1 VNLLDLLL
9 VALIGLAAF
18 SGFRRG
24 ALLQLITYLGL
35 FLGLVVGALLAP
47 AIAGLADDPGIRSA
61 IALGSFLAIAGI
73 GDAAGWLVGA
83 KVWAAARGSRFQHVD
98 AAGGSFV
105 AIVALL
111 LASWFVGLNLA
122 QGPIPTVARQVQGS
136 AILRGIDVVMPTPPS
151 VMNGI
156 RAFLNRFGFP
166 EVFAGLPQAPA
177 GPVNPP
183 SQAQAGLAFDAADE
197 STVKVAGEA
206 CGRIQEG
213 SGFVAAE
220 GMVVTNAHVIAGVAD
235 PQVID
240 QGGVSQPAVTALFD
254 PDLDVAIL
262 RVGSSPGPVLD
273 LVNRLVDRGAKG
285 AVIGYPGGGELTGR
299 RAAVRQSLDA
309 RGRDIYG
316 DDTVVREIYELQ
328 AVVRRGNSGGPFVLV
343 NGRVA
348 GVIFAA
354 STTDPGIGYAI
365 TSRDVLPLLRRAG
378 GRAGEA
384 DTGGCL
390 P

>member
-9 VALIGLAAF
+9 VALIALAAF

-47 AIAGLADDPGIRSA
+47 ALAGLADDPGIRSA

-73 GDAAGWLVGA
+73 GDAAGWFVGA
-83 KVWAAARGSRFQHVD
+83 RVWAASRGSRFQPVD

-105 AIVALL
+105 AIAAVL

-122 QGPIPTVARQVQGS
+122 HGPFPAVARQVRES
-136 AILRGIDVVMPTPPS
+136 AVLRGIDAVMPTPPS
-151 VMNGI
+151 VMSGI

-166 EVFAGLPQAPA
+166 EVFAGLPVAPA

-183 SQAQAGLAFDAADE
+183 SQAQAGRAFAAADE

-220 GMVVTNAHVIAGVAD
+220 GVVVTNAHVVAGVAD
-235 PQVID
+235 PQVLNED
-240 QGGVSQPAVTALFD
+240 GASQSAVTALFD
-254 PDLDVAIL
+254 PDLDVAVL
-262 RVGSSPGPVLD
+262 RVGTTPGPVLD
-273 LVNRLVDRGAKG
+273 LVNSLVDRGAKG

-299 RAAVRQSLDA
+299 RAAVRRSLEA
-309 RGRDIYG
+309 RGRDIYS
-316 DDTVVREIYELQ
+316 DETVVREVYELQ

-343 NGRVA
+343 NGQVA

-365 TSRDVLPLLRRAG
+365 TSREVLPLLRRAAG
-378 GRAGEA
+378 LTGEA